1 MSKAPEESGRGVLRT
16 IREIKAGTLKPKLL
30 SPEDRRA
37 CVGHVYSEGLS
48 VPQTAEFLK
57 VSERTITRD
66 RKVLQEEGAIDRD
79 PRLAGVVAGQL
90 ILEADSCRQHIRRT
104 TRDKNAPHAVRVEGE
119 RVCFVILCDL
129 TQRLQSLGYL
139 PTAAQEFTATLS
151 HTIDDIPQFEETKQ
165 ELLSMSQALKRTGAE
180 ESEESRRVSE
190 ITSELDRAKLAFQTA
205 NVKQQIERNHDA
217 TDQNELPS
225 RDPGQDHASAAG
237 AHGG

>member
-57 VSERTITRD
+57 VSERTIARD
-66 RKVLQEEGAIDRD
+66 RKALQEEGAIDRD
-79 PRLAGVVAGQL
+79 PRLAGVVAGRL
-90 ILEADSCRQHIRRT
+90 MAEADQCMQRIRRA
-104 TRDKNAPHAVRVEGE
+104 TRPKDTPPAVRVEGE
-119 RVCFVILCDL
+119 RVCFSILSDL

-151 HTIDDIPQFEETKQ
+151 HTIGDIPQFEETEREIKQ
-165 ELLSMSQALKRTGAE
+165 LRQAIDRTGGAYSEEWIRMLELLKAVEQSKINWGVGSIRE
-180 ESEESRRVSE
+180 
-190 ITSELDRAKLAFQTA
+190 
-205 NVKQQIERNHDA
+205 QIERRRNA
-217 TDQNELPS
+217 KREN
-225 RDPGQDHASAAG
+225 
-237 AHGG
+237 

>member
-151 HTIDDIPQFEETKQ
+151 HTIGDIPQFEETEREIKQ
-165 ELLSMSQALKRTGAE
+165 LRQAIDRTGGAYSEEWIRMLELLKAVEQSKINWGVGSIRE
-180 ESEESRRVSE
+180 
-190 ITSELDRAKLAFQTA
+190 
-205 NVKQQIERNHDA
+205 QIERRRNA
-217 TDQNELPS
+217 KREN
-225 RDPGQDHASAAG
+225 
-237 AHGG
+237 

>member
-1 MSKAPEESGRGVLRT
+1 MSTAPEDSGRGVLQT

-139 PTAAQEFTATLS
+139 PTAAQELNATLYQAV
-151 HTIDDIPQFEETKQ
+151 DAIPQFDALEK
-165 ELLSMSQALKRTGAE
+165 ELHDLSLALERAGEGESGESQRVAE
-180 ESEESRRVSE
+180 
-190 ITSELDRAKLAFQTA
+190 IIGELERAKLAYRTA
-205 NVKQQIERNHDA
+205 MMKQRIEGN
-217 TDQNELPS
+217 
-225 RDPGQDHASAAG
+225 GHAADEN
-237 AHGG
+237 